1 MVITGHGI
9 DVENNVIYENLLIF
23 EPFYIKYLVKL
34 EHVLLI
40 SPSRH
45 LVLTCFMLLW
55 IEDYL
60 DVAIMFL

>member
-1 MVITGHGI
+1 MVMTGCGI
-9 DVENNVIYENLLIF
+9 DVQIKLIYENLLIF

-34 EHVLLI
+34 EHVILI

-45 LVLTCFMLLW
+45 LVLTCFMPLW

-60 DVAIMFL
+60 DVAIIFQ

>member
-1 MVITGHGI
+1 MVMTGRGI
-9 DVENNVIYENLLIF
+9 HVENNLIYENLLIF

-40 SPSRH
+40 SLSRH

-60 DVAIMFL
+60 DVAIMFQ